1 MNSFDDMI
9 IDTNELNFDFVDLDS
24 LFSIKLWIGGKPMK
38 EEHEKTISDDVL
50 NLTAK
55 VWNLERE
62 KKLLESEISALQ
74 RLIWSNFEELIDNAY
89 LLRKAKLGLGE
100 ERYQQLY
107 EDYFRN
113 MRTAILEKH
122 KEKALK
128 GLYILDFAEVHE
140 LLSKEI
146 PDTKT

>member
-1 MNSFDDMI
+1 
-9 IDTNELNFDFVDLDS
+9 
-24 LFSIKLWIGGKPMK
+24 MK

-55 VWNLERE
+55 ILNLERE
-62 KKLLESEISALQ
+62 NELLESEISALQ

-89 LLRKAKLGLGE
+89 LLRIAKAELGQ

-107 EDYFRN
+107 DHNVRN
-113 MRTAILEKH
+113 DRTAILENH
-122 KEKALK
+122 KEKAFK
-128 GLYILDFAEVHE
+128 GLYIFDFAEVHE

-146 PDTKT
+146 PDTKM